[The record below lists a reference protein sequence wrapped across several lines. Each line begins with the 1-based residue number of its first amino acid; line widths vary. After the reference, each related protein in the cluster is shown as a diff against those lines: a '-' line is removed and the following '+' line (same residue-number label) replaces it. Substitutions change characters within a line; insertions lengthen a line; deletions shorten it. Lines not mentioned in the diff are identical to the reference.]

1 MSTKVVGRQEY
12 SKEYR
17 AIPTSAFFSTVTD
30 NGIELTTYTEE
41 QDFTPN
47 EPAQPGA
54 VYVLRTIQARIII
67 NPVQAKMLSSLLK
80 SQLDV
85 YEKTHG
91 KILTPQEIE
100 KAFAELAAK
109 HPQAQSGSTL
119 SRKPDVGV
127 Q

>member
-54 VYVLRTIQARIII
+54 LYVLRTIQARIII
-67 NPVQAKMLSSLLK
+67 NPVQAKMLLSLLK
-80 SQLDV
+80 NQLDV